1 MAVEVGNVL
10 SLSMHLTRVVQI
22 IKKGLGEGL
31 DNVPSSMPTEN
42 RAYVDEQYQ
51 KFMAER
57 RKQKEAEAKKREEE
71 MKKNAPPKPPP
82 GISPKKLG
90 LVRDATSS
98 TVELTQQV
106 IVPAGVYWFGSQMD
120 IAGKLYPTK
129 MNDGAQPR
137 KRVSVK

>member
-1 MAVEVGNVL
+1 V
-10 SLSMHLTRVVQI
+10 

-31 DNVPSSMPTEN
+31 DSMPSSMPTEN

-57 RKQKEAEAKKREEE
+57 RKQKETEAKKKEEE
-71 MKKNAPPKPPP
+71 MKKNAPPKPTP
-82 GISPKKLG
+82 GISPKSLG
-90 LVRDATSS
+90 LVRDPGASR
-98 TVELTQQV
+98 VEITQQV
-106 IVPAGVYWFGSQMD
+106 IIPAGTYWFGSQMD

-137 KRVSVK
+137 KKVSVGSVFELTSTVSFHLTDLC